1 MSSASSEVDQLAGS
15 EKKKRQMNKLVLR
28 IIAVSVLYSFF
39 YILGNLKR
47 KSEALLIVS
56 ILIKDEI

>member
-1 MSSASSEVDQLAGS
+1 MSSASSEVDQLARS

-39 YILGNLKR
+39 YILANLKR

>member
-1 MSSASSEVDQLAGS
+1 MSSASFEVDQLARS

-39 YILGNLKR
+39 T
-47 KSEALLIVS
+47 SWQT
-56 ILIKDEI
+56 